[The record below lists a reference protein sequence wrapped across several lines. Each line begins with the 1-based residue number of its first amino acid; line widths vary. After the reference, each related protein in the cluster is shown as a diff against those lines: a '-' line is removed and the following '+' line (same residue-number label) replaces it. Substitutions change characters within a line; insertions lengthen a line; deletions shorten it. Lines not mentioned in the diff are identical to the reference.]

1 MFLAIFIEYIQTRLL
16 FRRMNREQRRE
27 YTWQPSDDIS
37 NRSRSTSI
45 STSVT
50 LRADQG
56 SNFGALQQ
64 REGGIYDKY
73 LILRT
78 FIPLFLLRYV
88 LTDRLVPHA
97 IATTQAPQETN

>member
-1 MFLAIFIEYIQTRLL
+1 M
-16 FRRMNREQRRE
+16 
-27 YTWQPSDDIS
+27 
-37 NRSRSTSI
+37 
-45 STSVT
+45 T
-50 LRADQG
+50 LRAETG

-88 LTDRLVPHA
+88 LTDRPTDRPA
-97 IATTQAPQETN
+97 DRSIDPNAIIIATQAQETN